1 MVFVRVD
8 DTSIFVALA
17 CPMNHS
23 DQFVNQCHAASALVD
38 TSCIDP
44 FKDWATNLVSGGD
57 LTQKSAD
64 KYGTLWKAWRG
75 WLMALGHDWPS
86 ATATV
91 IEQFLQ
97 GPAPGQGGRRPALHS
112 SRMSGYTRQRYWR
125 LLRGV
130 YAHAVHM
137 GCLSSSPVLDVPER
151 ARPVVSMKDRQS
163 QVLEPGILALLRDPV
178 MLTQIVVV
186 KTAFDWWHV
195 RDRAMLAL
203 LVDTGITTDELACLR
218 GMDLKFSN
226 WQGLGDTSA
235 QGDTHRGSGAIAA
248 NVASLLLEVA
258 DSTDGVGRVLPVSA
272 KYLPLLQAWLTQRQV
287 LLQERAARTAMAA
300 DRHALVCE
308 LDQRGPLFVARRA
321 RSADSVLPIMKAV
334 TIYYTVANAL
344 KKFRRL
350 YQLEIGAVEAAGQA
364 DPYVAKGAAVIRNSV
379 IAHWLQTLGVMET
392 LRLAGLKNV
401 ASLRLPL
408 PVGPVPVATES

>member
-1 MVFVRVD
+1 MNPSAQDAHSKTDRTPAITSVADPFATWAKKLVD
-8 DTSIFVALA
+8 D
-17 CPMNHS
+17 
-23 DQFVNQCHAASALVD
+23 
-38 TSCIDP
+38 
-44 FKDWATNLVSGGD
+44 GE

-75 WLMALGHDWPS
+75 WLISLGHDWPS
-86 ATATV
+86 ATGSL

-97 GPAPGQGGRRPALHS
+97 GPAPGQGGRRPALDS

-130 YAHAVHM
+130 YAQAVHM
-137 GCLSSSPVLDVPER
+137 GLLSNSPVLEVPER
-151 ARPVVSMKDRQS
+151 LRPVVSMRDRQS

-203 LVDTGITTDELACLR
+203 LVDTGITTDELASLR
-218 GMDLKFSN
+218 GMDLKFFNGQSSGEVSLEGRSRK
-226 WQGLGDTSA
+226 GLGVT
-235 QGDTHRGSGAIAA
+235 TT
-248 NVASLLLEVA
+248 NPSLLLEVA
-258 DSTDGVGRVLPVSA
+258 DSDDGVGRVLPVSA
-272 KYLPLLQAWLTQRQV
+272 KYLPLLQAWLNHRQV
-287 LLQERAARTAMAA
+287 LLQERAARTASLAEQQAMV
-300 DRHALVCE
+300 RE

-321 RSADSVLPIMKAV
+321 RSGDSVLPIMKAV

-350 YQLEIGAVEAAGQA
+350 YQLEVGSAEGTGQA

-379 IAHWLQTLGVMET
+379 IFEWLGTLGPQQT
-392 LRLAGLKNV
+392 IRLAGLKRV
-401 ASLRLPL
+401 SSLRLP
-408 PVGPVPVATES
+408 VV